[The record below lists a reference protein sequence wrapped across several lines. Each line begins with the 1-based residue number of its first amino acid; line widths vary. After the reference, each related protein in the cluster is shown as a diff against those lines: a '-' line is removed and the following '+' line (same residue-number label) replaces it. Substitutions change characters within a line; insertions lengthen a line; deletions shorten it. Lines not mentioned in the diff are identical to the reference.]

1 MTTTRNRWLF
11 ALLIVTACTGNVY
24 SQKVLTL
31 KECNDAAINASAL
44 AGEKSAYSEI
54 SAIKDKNIARGWLPT
69 FDLNGSILYN
79 SEVVDLS
86 SILGNL
92 PFPGIADAIKPL
104 PHDQYKLTVDIN
116 QVIYDGGAMKSAR
129 KLEKAD
135 LNVNEKQTESD
146 LYRLRS
152 QVNGYYFNI
161 LLLKRQKDLLG
172 LYLGLIEKRLVS
184 VQSAVNNG
192 VMLSSD
198 ADVLR
203 SELLNLRQQL
213 SDNEIKTN
221 SLTGVLSDL
230 TGIEIDS
237 TTQFVLPSGEET
249 PNNDINRPELQL
261 LDMRID
267 QLTAGESLAS
277 SKRMP
282 KAFGFATLGYGNP
295 PGSNFF
301 RDKFDT
307 YYIVGAGIK
316 WNIFDWNKVKNEK
329 QVISLQKTMIDNR
342 KKDLT
347 DNIRRQL
354 EVKESEI
361 TSLEK
366 MTETDSE
373 LLKLRK
379 KISASA
385 GSQHENGII
394 TATEYLNILNNERQA
409 AINSEIHIINLA
421 FARAEYINISGQES
435 E

>member
-1 MTTTRNRWLF
+1 MTTTRNKWLVV
-11 ALLIVTACTGNVY
+11 LLIVTACTESVY

-31 KECNDAAINASAL
+31 KECNDAAMNASAL
-44 AGEKSAYSEI
+44 AGEISAYSEI
-54 SAIKDKNIARGWLPT
+54 SAIKETNIAKGWLPT
-69 FDLNGSILYN
+69 LDLNGSVLYN

-86 SILGNL
+86 STLGNL
-92 PFPGIADAIKPL
+92 PFPGISEMIKPL
-104 PHDQYKLTVDIN
+104 PHDQYKVTLDIN
-116 QVIYDGGAMKSAR
+116 QVIYDGGTMKSAK

-135 LNVNEKQTESD
+135 LNVNEKQTASD
-146 LYRLRS
+146 LYKLHT

-161 LLLKRQKDLLG
+161 LLLKRQKDLLL

-213 SDNEIKTN
+213 SDNEIKIN
-221 SLTGVLSDL
+221 SLTAVLSDL

-237 TTQFVLPSGEET
+237 TTQFVLPAGEKALSNE
-249 PNNDINRPELQL
+249 INRPELQL
-261 LDMRID
+261 LDTRID
-267 QLTAGESLAS
+267 QLAAGESLAS
-277 SKRMP
+277 SRRMP

-301 RDKFDT
+301 KDKFDT
-307 YYIVGAGIK
+307 YYIIGAGLK

-329 QVISLQKTMIDNR
+329 QVISLQKNMIDNR

-366 MTETDSE
+366 MTVTDSE

-385 GSQHENGII
+385 ESQHENGII

-421 FARAEYINISGQES
+421 FARAEYLNISGQES